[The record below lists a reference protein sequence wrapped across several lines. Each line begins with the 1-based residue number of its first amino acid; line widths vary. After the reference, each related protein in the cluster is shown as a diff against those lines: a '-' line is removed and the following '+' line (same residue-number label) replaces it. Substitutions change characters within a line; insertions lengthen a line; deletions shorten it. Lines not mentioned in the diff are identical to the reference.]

1 MEDEPR
7 DDRRDE
13 FRRFVVVLART
24 ATVVVVVSLL
34 ERWASDPDFVP
45 LLRRRLRAF
54 FPAAP
59 RRPAPKVPEVVL
71 AAERVVTDALREGRL
86 SA

>member
-7 DDRRDE
+7 DERRDE
-13 FRRFVVVLART
+13 VRRLVVLLVRT
-24 ATVVVVVSLL
+24 ATVVVVASLL
-34 ERWASDPDFVP
+34 ERWASDPDFGS
-45 LLRRRLRAF
+45 LMRARLRAF
-54 FPAAP
+54 FPSPAK
-59 RRPAPKVPEVVL
+59 RPGPQVPEVVL